1 MRRVVWGLVS
11 IVGLSLNAASA
22 ATHEEASS
30 ACANSNP
37 DIAIIACS
45 ALIESGGEAPGDLSR
60 DFNNRGGAYSAKGDY
75 DHAID
80 DLDQSIKLDSEN
92 AGAYINRGN
101 SYGAKKEY
109 DRALDNY
116 GRPLRIHP
124 QDPEPLTPPGSV
136 FEHLAHPKPP
146 TPDMNQP
153 FPPTPANSTPLI
165 NPAPTHR

>member
-80 DLDQSIKLDSEN
+80 DLDQSIKLDSQN

-109 DRALDNY
+109 DRALDDY
-116 GRPLRIHP
+116 GQALRIHP
-124 QDPEPLTPPGSV
+124 QDSGAYSARGNV
-136 FEHLAHPKPP
+136 YEHLGQPERAIADYDQAEIGRAHV
-146 TPDMNQP
+146 
-153 FPPTPANSTPLI
+153 
-165 NPAPTHR
+165 